1 MPQTKPLAQLS
12 AALLSAALA
21 LTPIPAAAHGL
32 PDFAGLVKNEGAPIV
47 SVRASAERRAGGGAN
62 PRRPSPFPF
71 PFPHPNPGPGPNR
84 PAISQGSGFII
95 DDEGHI
101 LTNEHVVVGAD
112 DVYVTL
118 KDGREFEAEVVG
130 ADERSDIALLRVDLA
145 DLNGGDPL
153 PAPVK
158 IGDSDILEVGQWVV
172 AIGAPFGLK
181 HTVTQGIVSAI
192 GRHLPRDL
200 YVPFIQTSAAVNPGN
215 SGGPL
220 MNLQGEVV
228 GINAQILS
236 TSRVNA
242 GIAFAIPINVAMD
255 IQRSLRETGVV
266 RRGRLGVYFGPVTPE
281 LAEAYGLPAPKGAI
295 VNEVVPDSAA
305 DKAGIESADIILYAN
320 GLEIL
325 ESGDLPIFIG
335 GSAPGAT
342 VTLTVLRNGEEL
354 ERIVILDSLEDAGKA
369 ESNILG
375 LRLENLKDDE
385 KDSLGLTG
393 GVRIVGIEE
402 GDDTPSDVRGK
413 LRNGDVILG
422 VLVKRRMRLTP
433 THDALR
439 RALEDAEETD
449 TIVLSIIR
457 DGRRSIVTVRLGR

>member
-1 MPQTKPLAQLS
+1 M
-12 AALLSAALA
+12 
-21 LTPIPAAAHGL
+21 
-32 PDFAGLVKNEGAPIV
+32 
-47 SVRASAERRAGGGAN
+47 
-62 PRRPSPFPF
+62 
-71 PFPHPNPGPGPNR
+71 
-84 PAISQGSGFII
+84 
-95 DDEGHI
+95 
-101 LTNEHVVVGAD
+101 VGAD

-118 KDGREFEAEVVG
+118 KDGREFEAEVIG

-281 LAEAYGLPAPKGAI
+281 LAEAYGLLAPKGAI

-305 DKAGIESADIILYAN
+305 DKAGIESADIILSAN
-320 GLEIL
+320 GREIL

-354 ERIVILDSLEDAGKA
+354 ERIVILDSLEDAGNA

-433 THDALR
+433 THDTLR
-439 RALEDAEETD
+439 RALSDAEEND

-457 DGRRSIVTVRLGR
+457 NGRRSIVTVRLGR